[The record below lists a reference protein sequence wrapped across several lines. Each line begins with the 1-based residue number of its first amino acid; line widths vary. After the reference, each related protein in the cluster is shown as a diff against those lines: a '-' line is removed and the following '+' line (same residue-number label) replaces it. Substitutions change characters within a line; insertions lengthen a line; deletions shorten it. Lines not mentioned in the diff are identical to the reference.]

1 MPKTDFHQKPI
12 PFIRF
17 LDRVCLPKSIKKPW
31 GSYVVLSKSKDF
43 LVKKIIVKP
52 EGVLSYQSHNF
63 RSEHWIII
71 EGKATVIINNR
82 TFYKSENENIFIP
95 KKSKHRV
102 LNESSKKKLVLIEVQ
117 TGSKFLETDIKRYS
131 DIYGRKN

>member
-1 MPKTDFHQKPI
+1 MCTIVKLYVYQRKKENVLLT
-12 PFIRF
+12 
-17 LDRVCLPKSIKKPW
+17 KSIKKPW

-63 RSEHWIII
+63 RSEHWIIV

>member
-1 MPKTDFHQKPI
+1 MT
-12 PFIRF
+12 
-17 LDRVCLPKSIKKPW
+17 KSIKKPW

-43 LVKKIIVKP
+43 LIKKIIVKP

-82 TFYKSENENIFIP
+82 TFYKSENESIFIP
-95 KKSKHRV
+95 KKSKHRA

-117 TGSKFLETDIKRYS
+117 TGSKFLETDIKRSVSYTHLTLPTN
-131 DIYGRKN
+131 REV

>member
-1 MPKTDFHQKPI
+1 MI
-12 PFIRF
+12 
-17 LDRVCLPKSIKKPW
+17 KSVKKPW
-31 GSYVVLSKSKDF
+31 GSYIVLNKSKDF
-43 LVKKIIVKP
+43 LIKKIVVKP

-82 TFYKSENENIFIP
+82 TFYRSENENIFIP

-117 TGSKFLETDIKRYS
+117 TGAYLGEDDIIRYTDEYNRE
-131 DIYGRKN
+131 

>member
-1 MPKTDFHQKPI
+1 MIQVT
-12 PFIRF
+12 
-17 LDRVCLPKSIKKPW
+17 KKPW
-31 GSYVVLSKSKDF
+31 GSYAVLNKSKTF
-43 LVKKIIVKP
+43 LIKKIIVKP
-52 EGVLSYQSHNF
+52 EGVLSYQSHNY

-82 TFYKSENENIFIP
+82 TYYRSENENIFIP

-102 LNESSKKKLVLIEVQ
+102 LNESPKKNLVLIEVQ
-117 TGSKFLETDIKRYS
+117 TGTKFLESDIKRYS

>member
-1 MPKTDFHQKPI
+1 MT
-12 PFIRF
+12 
-17 LDRVCLPKSIKKPW
+17 KSIKRPW
-31 GSYVVLSKSKDF
+31 GYYVVLSKSKNF
-43 LVKKIIVKP
+43 LIKKIVVNP

-82 TFYKSENENIFIP
+82 TYYRSENENIFIP

-102 LNESSKKKLVLIEVQ
+102 LNESSKKKLIFIEVQ
-117 TGSKFLETDIKRYS
+117 KGSKFLESDIKRYS
-131 DIYGRKN
+131 DIYGRTI

>member
-1 MPKTDFHQKPI
+1 MFYLQEYSKYQGSCP
-12 PFIRF
+12 
-17 LDRVCLPKSIKKPW
+17 LAGGSKSIKKPW

-102 LNESSKKKLVLIEVQ
+102 LNESSKKKLVLIEIQ

>member
-1 MPKTDFHQKPI
+1 MT
-12 PFIRF
+12 
-17 LDRVCLPKSIKKPW
+17 KSIKKPW

-43 LVKKIIVKP
+43 LIKKIIVKP

-102 LNESSKKKLVLIEVQ
+102 LNDCLLYTSPSPRDATLSRMPSSA
-117 TGSKFLETDIKRYS
+117 
-131 DIYGRKN
+131 

>member
-1 MPKTDFHQKPI
+1 MT
-12 PFIRF
+12 
-17 LDRVCLPKSIKKPW
+17 KSIKKPW
-31 GSYVVLSKSKDF
+31 GSYVVLSKSKDY
-43 LVKKIIVKP
+43 LIKKIIVRP

>member
-1 MPKTDFHQKPI
+1 MI
-12 PFIRF
+12 
-17 LDRVCLPKSIKKPW
+17 KSIKKPW
-31 GSYVVLSKSKDF
+31 GSYTVLNKSKDF
-43 LVKKIIVKP
+43 LIKKIVVKP

-82 TFYKSENENIFIP
+82 TFYRSENENIFIP
-95 KKSKHRV
+95 KKAKHRV

-117 TGSKFLETDIKRYS
+117 TGSYLGEDDIERFE
-131 DIYGRKN
+131 DNYGRIEKSNINKIYNK

>member
-1 MPKTDFHQKPI
+1 MI
-12 PFIRF
+12 
-17 LDRVCLPKSIKKPW
+17 KSIKKPW
-31 GSYVVLSKSKDF
+31 GSFIILNKSKDF
-43 LVKKIIVKP
+43 LIKKIIVKP

-82 TFYKSENENIFIP
+82 TFYRSENENIFIP
-95 KKSKHRV
+95 KKAKHRV

-117 TGSKFLETDIKRYS
+117 TGSKFLESDIKRYS
-131 DIYGRKN
+131 DIYGRKY

>member
-1 MPKTDFHQKPI
+1 MT
-12 PFIRF
+12 
-17 LDRVCLPKSIKKPW
+17 KSIKKPW
-31 GSYVVLSKSKDF
+31 GSYFVLNKSKDF
-43 LVKKIIVKP
+43 LIKKIIVKP

-131 DIYGRKN
+131 DTVSYTHLTLPTILLV

>member
-1 MPKTDFHQKPI
+1 MT
-12 PFIRF
+12 
-17 LDRVCLPKSIKKPW
+17 KSIKKPW
-31 GSYVVLSKSKDF
+31 GSYVVLSKSNDF
-43 LVKKIIVKP
+43 LIKKIIVRP

-102 LNESSKKKLVLIEVQ
+102 LNESSKKRLVFIEVQ
-117 TGSKFLETDIKRYS
+117 TGTYFGEDDIVRIEDDYNR
-131 DIYGRKN
+131 I